1 MRLPNVENA
10 FIDDEKLVGYSLNPD
25 HERGKHKARVFA
37 SVLGITAD
45 KAYILRQAILNAIK
59 INSAIPSKGDDYGQR
74 YVVDFEMR
82 TDVGTA
88 IVRTTWIL
96 LVEEDF
102 PRLVSCY
109 VL

>member
-1 MRLPNVENA
+1 MRLPNAENA
-10 FIDDEKLVGYSLNPD
+10 FIDDEKLVGYSLNLD
-25 HERGKHKARVFA
+25 HERGKHKARVFVSA
-37 SVLGITAD
+37 LGLTAD
-45 KAYILRQAILNAIK
+45 KAHILREAILQAVK
-59 INSAIPSKGDDYGQR
+59 KQPAIPSKGDDYGQR
-74 YVVDFEMR
+74 YVVDFEMT

-96 LVEEDF
+96 LVDEDF

>member
-1 MRLPNVENA
+1 MRLPNLENA
-10 FIDDEKLVGYSLNPD
+10 FIDNEKLTGYSLNLE

-37 SVLGITAD
+37 SVLGLTANE
-45 KAYILRQAILNAIK
+45 APILRQAILNAIQTHP
-59 INSAIPSKGDDYGQR
+59 AIPSKGDNYGQR
-74 YVVDFEMR
+74 YVVDFEM
-82 TDVGTA
+82 TTHVGTA

-96 LVEEDF
+96 LVDEDF